1 MYPNVATSSGK
12 IMMIHWDS
20 GTTCADKP
28 SCNQSILGSLQI
40 SIDHN
45 RGLTKIM
52 ENHRD
57 MNSEM
62 FSDGTISQAI
72 AAALECDPFRLRFSA
87 CGFNW
92 TQVPLVLGRKW
103 EMVSQRHFK
112 VLRIIYLLMGR
123 TTNEQV
129 KIRVFSRM
137 SSVHVLR
144 LPATTNAVRPQES
157 NIFLSAMV
165 SQVCPTVGLLYLCV
179 RVCIYTYIHPYIHTS
194 IHPYIHT
201 SIHPYIHTS
210 IHPYIH
216 TSIHPYIHTSIHP
229 YLHTYIPTYLHT
241 YIPTYLPTYI
251 HTYITYIP
259 LHTITYHYI
268 T

>member
-1 MYPNVATSSGK
+1 
-12 IMMIHWDS
+12 
-20 GTTCADKP
+20 
-28 SCNQSILGSLQI
+28 
-40 SIDHN
+40 
-45 RGLTKIM
+45 
-52 ENHRD
+52 
-57 MNSEM
+57 M

-103 EMVSQRHFK
+103 EIVSQRHFK

-179 RVCIYTYIHPYIHTS
+179 RVCIYTYIHTYIHACMHACMSTYLHAYMSTSIHTYIHTSIHTS
-194 IHPYIHT
+194 IHPYIHP
-201 SIHPYIHTS
+201 S
-210 IHPYIH
+210 
-216 TSIHPYIHTSIHP
+216 
-229 YLHTYIPTYLHT
+229 
-241 YIPTYLPTYI
+241 I
-251 HTYITYIP
+251 HTYIHIYIYFLYTYIYP
-259 LHTITYHYI
+259 HSHGGRERPPHSHRGGREP
-268 T
+268 

>member
-1 MYPNVATSSGK
+1 
-12 IMMIHWDS
+12 MMIHWDS

-216 TSIHPYIHTSIHP
+216 TSIH
-229 YLHTYIPTYLHT
+229 LHTYIPTYLHT

-251 HTYITYIP
+251 HTYHITYHYIP
-259 LHTITYHYI
+259 LHTITLHNITLHYVTLHNI